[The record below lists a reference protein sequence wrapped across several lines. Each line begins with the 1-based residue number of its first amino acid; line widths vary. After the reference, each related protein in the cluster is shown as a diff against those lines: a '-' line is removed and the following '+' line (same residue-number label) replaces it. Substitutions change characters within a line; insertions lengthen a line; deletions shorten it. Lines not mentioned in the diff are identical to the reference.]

1 MNDMTTTPHD
11 ENRRGGRSTKHT
23 PFAWQDMRTMRFL
36 REQFTEK
43 KRTTA
48 VAMYQAFSECAS
60 EHGLKIRAHTATFP
74 AALKRIGA
82 KAGKSTS
89 TVKRYMQEFK
99 TLRVLS
105 WETRK
110 HGKVNRAN
118 LWTLLESSAHNTR
131 PPSLHNSEPRHGAH
145 NSELPR
151 EEGLRRSIK
160 NKERINAEG
169 TTDEM
174 LSIGEHLRK
183 RPRP

>member
-1 MNDMTTTPHD
+1 
-11 ENRRGGRSTKHT
+11 
-23 PFAWQDMRTMRFL
+23 MRFL

-110 HGKVNRAN
+110 HGKVNWSN
-118 LWTLLESSAHNTR
+118 MWTLIEGSAHYSR
-131 PPSLHNSEPRHGAH
+131 PTSLHNSEPRHGAH